1 MIAHVDWAF
10 GPGLIAWPARAVFLV
25 VLVAACISDLRDRR
39 IPNKLVLVGLAM
51 GLMWQSFGPAGTGLF
66 DPARPGAL
74 GLGPALAGAAVAF
87 AIFLI
92 LHLAR
97 AMGAGDVKLAAM
109 LGAFFGLELLPQL
122 VLSIFL
128 VGGVLAGLRML
139 NSPRR
144 RAVLT
149 NLQLIFFE
157 RFAALGGGV
166 GPRFDPSTDTADRLP
181 YAFAISGGALLLA
194 ALCVSG
200 AIS

>member
-1 MIAHVDWAF
+1 MSTLNL
-10 GPGLIAWPARAVFLV
+10 GPALLAW
-25 VLVAACISDLRDRR
+25 AACAAMLVILAAACTTDLRDRR
-39 IPNKLVLVGLAM
+39 IPNKLVVVGLAVS
-51 GLMWQSFGPAGTGLF
+51 LIWQSFGPTGAGLF
-66 DPARPGAL
+66 HATQPGAL
-74 GLGPALAGAAVAF
+74 GFGPALAGAAGAF

-97 AMGAGDVKLAAM
+97 AMGAGDVKLGAM
-109 LGAFFGLELLPQL
+109 LGAFFGIELLPRL

-139 NSPRR
+139 NSQRR
-144 RAVLT
+144 RAVLA

-194 ALCVSG
+194 SLCMSG
-200 AIS
+200 VIS